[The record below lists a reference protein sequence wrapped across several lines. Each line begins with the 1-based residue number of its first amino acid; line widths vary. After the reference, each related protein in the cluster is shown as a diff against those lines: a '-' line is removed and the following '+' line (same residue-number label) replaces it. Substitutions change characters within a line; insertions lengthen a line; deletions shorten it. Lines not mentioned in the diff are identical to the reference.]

1 MIISIIAL
9 ILSIMAFQR
18 TGGRDELKRQ
28 MESLSKATESLRE
41 KTADLLDKMEAALRA
56 KGTEEKEEKKEKP
69 S

>member
-1 MIISIIAL
+1 
-9 ILSIMAFQR
+9 
-18 TGGRDELKRQ
+18 

-56 KGTEEKEEKKEKP
+56 KGTEKKEEKKEKP